1 MAAVLAAG
9 GRNAT
14 ARRGAESKE
23 STRAATVLDHWSAAI
38 SHRSAAELW
47 GLLRASDGP
56 VDVVVP
62 GDGGKARRRGIRLHR
77 SISLSP
83 AGVTLRDGIPVTN
96 PARTLADLRR
106 VASGPRRIVTPREL
120 RRAIRE
126 AEVLDLPLDPS
137 REKVRE
143 RSDLEEV
150 FRALCRRHD
159 LPEPEVNEWIGDDRV
174 DFLWRGARVIVETDG
189 YIYHRGRQA
198 FLEDRA
204 RDLRLRRLGYDVIR
218 LSDEQV
224 ASEQQRVAETLAA
237 ALRVGANGDGEAGEA
252 G

>member
-1 MAAVLAAG
+1 MSPGESQRRLATVHQGVYAVGHANPSQQGKWVAAVLACGTGTFEG
-9 GRNAT
+9 GA
-14 ARRGAESKE
+14 
-23 STRAATVLDHWSAAI
+23 VIDHWGAAV

-83 AGVTLRDGIPVTN
+83 VAVTLRDGVPVTT

-126 AEVLDLPLDPS
+126 AEVLDLPLDPN

-150 FRALCRRHD
+150 FRALC
-159 LPEPEVNEWIGDDRV
+159 
-174 DFLWRGARVIVETDG
+174 
-189 YIYHRGRQA
+189 HRGKQA

-224 ASEQQRVAETLAA
+224 ANQQRRVAETLAA
-237 ALRVGANGDGEAGEA
+237 ALRVGADGGPDAGEA